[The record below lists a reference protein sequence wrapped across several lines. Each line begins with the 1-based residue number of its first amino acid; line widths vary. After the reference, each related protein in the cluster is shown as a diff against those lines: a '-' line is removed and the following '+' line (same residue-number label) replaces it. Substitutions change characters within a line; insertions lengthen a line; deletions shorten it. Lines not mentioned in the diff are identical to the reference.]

1 VRNRVPTFGD
11 LRERIDLRALGR
23 RPFLVLLVSLA
34 SIEVARLLLD
44 PHPIDLLVLGLVGLC
59 GIAAVREQEAA
70 GIEGTRRTEAE
81 SFARILRGLARS
93 VSPDAIVDAIVEE
106 LGVAT
111 GADHVAVV
119 RRRPEGRSLEALLSP
134 TRPGAPTSRTSLPL
148 SELEDPAEDEA
159 LSELAVAAAR
169 GRRLTAVPIEPDPD
183 GDPQLIPLG
192 IAADRLAVVGAGPG
206 REGLGLDR
214 GGAPASVATMPPGW
228 SRGRHAVPAR
238 EGADQRI
245 ADRIADRLRAAYG
258 LANVVAAPLR
268 VNGRVEGAIVLS
280 RRTRVPWHASASRI
294 LEAAAVEASAALAR
308 VYSLREAEA
317 RATTDALTGLPNR
330 RYFDEY
336 LGLLAKRRRAED
348 QVGVLMIDI
357 DRFKKLNDTFGHAVG
372 DHVLR
377 EVAQAIAGA
386 VREGDV
392 PARFGGEEFAV
403 LLRNPGPGIA
413 VEVGERVRKAVAALN
428 LRNIGVPAVSVSVGV
443 SVASSPDQLLED
455 VIDEA
460 DQALYRAKRG
470 GRDRVVAA

>member
-1 VRNRVPTFGD
+1 MRNRVPSFGD
-11 LRERIDLRALGR
+11 LWERIDLRALGR
-23 RPFLVLLVSLA
+23 RPFLVLLVALA

-44 PHPIDLLVLGLVGLC
+44 PHPIDLLVLGLIGLC

-70 GIEGTRRTEAE
+70 GIEGTRRNEAE

-134 TRPGAPTSRTSLPL
+134 TRAGAPTSRTSLPL

-183 GDPQLIPLG
+183 GDPQLVPLG
-192 IAADRLAVVGAGPG
+192 IAADRLAVVGAGSG
-206 REGLGLDR
+206 REGLGFDR
-214 GGAPASVATMPPGW
+214 TAGGTTTYATMPPAGW
-228 SRGRHAVPAR
+228 SRSRHAVPAR

-280 RRTRVPWHASASRI
+280 RRTRVPWPASASRS
-294 LEAAAVEASAALAR
+294 E
-308 VYSLREAEA
+308 
-317 RATTDALTGLPNR
+317 
-330 RYFDEY
+330 
-336 LGLLAKRRRAED
+336 
-348 QVGVLMIDI
+348 
-357 DRFKKLNDTFGHAVG
+357 
-372 DHVLR
+372 
-377 EVAQAIAGA
+377 
-386 VREGDV
+386 
-392 PARFGGEEFAV
+392 
-403 LLRNPGPGIA
+403 
-413 VEVGERVRKAVAALN
+413 
-428 LRNIGVPAVSVSVGV
+428 
-443 SVASSPDQLLED
+443 
-455 VIDEA
+455 
-460 DQALYRAKRG
+460 
-470 GRDRVVAA
+470 

>member
-1 VRNRVPTFGD
+1 
-11 LRERIDLRALGR
+11 
-23 RPFLVLLVSLA
+23 
-34 SIEVARLLLD
+34 
-44 PHPIDLLVLGLVGLC
+44 
-59 GIAAVREQEAA
+59 
-70 GIEGTRRTEAE
+70 
-81 SFARILRGLARS
+81 
-93 VSPDAIVDAIVEE
+93 
-106 LGVAT
+106 
-111 GADHVAVV
+111 
-119 RRRPEGRSLEALLSP
+119 
-134 TRPGAPTSRTSLPL
+134 
-148 SELEDPAEDEA
+148 
-159 LSELAVAAAR
+159 
-169 GRRLTAVPIEPDPD
+169 
-183 GDPQLIPLG
+183 
-192 IAADRLAVVGAGPG
+192 
-206 REGLGLDR
+206 
-214 GGAPASVATMPPGW
+214 M
-228 SRGRHAVPAR
+228 
-238 EGADQRI
+238 
-245 ADRIADRLRAAYG
+245 
-258 LANVVAAPLR
+258 
-268 VNGRVEGAIVLS
+268 LS
-280 RRTRVPWHASASRI
+280 RRTRVPWPASASRI

-308 VYSLREAEA
+308 VYSLRDAEA

-413 VEVGERVRKAVAALN
+413 LEVGERVRKAVSSLN
-428 LRNIGVPAVSVSVGV
+428 LRNIGVPGVSVSVGV
-443 SVASSPDQLLED
+443 SVASSPDQQLED